1 MATED
6 ILIRYRADVSQLE
19 SDINKVIQSQEELTQ
34 ATQQNT
40 QAQQKAVTSA
50 EFAAKKR
57 AQLLEQEQQK
67 LIKLRDAQKLAFDPK
82 VIDKYNSQI
91 AESQKRIELLGGSAE
106 KSKNIFANFS
116 NQAIDQFKG
125 IALAAAGAFS
135 IQSIIAFSQ
144 NAFNAFLQ
152 AESAA
157 NKLKFSIVDIGGA
170 TEAAYDRLIKQSNEL
185 QAITVFG
192 DDDIQNAQAA
202 LANYGLAADQ
212 IEALI
217 PKLLDFATVTG
228 SDLQT
233 AVSQIG
239 TGLEGAGREF
249 KKYGIE
255 VDAAKSR
262 QENLNVILQGFE
274 KFAGNAANAANTI
287 SGRYKQQQNVIND
300 LEETIG
306 ERLAPSF
313 LKIQT
318 FALKALE
325 VVTRLFGAKQQTDV
339 QKTTAN
345 LREQQ
350 SEFNILADTLKK
362 SNLSTETRKNLVDQL
377 NTQFGEYLP
386 NLLSEKSTLE
396 DIEKAQKAVNTQ
408 IEGRVLLVAL
418 EERIANALKNAAAG
432 QAIVTNSTKE
442 LTAAQKDLGDNAAAV
457 ANRVNRANVL
467 IGTGEALIT
476 NTKDTVQGLKDEYEE
491 LKKKLGIVTQSTKTS
506 TDATGNSAK
515 ALDDAKKA
523 AEAFAKML
531 ADLDAEIAKVSA
543 DLEKRKIEIISAD
556 SQQEQ
561 IDRVKALADLNE
573 QAIKDEIKGKIKLVE
588 EDANLS
594 DKQKAD
600 IIAKYEELKAKR
612 LELAQ
617 FNEQNELNIISK
629 QQADRIE
636 AAYAQIDALDLEKAL
651 TIQADKVETANEAV
665 AKSFEDLGQAVS
677 KEDFA
682 TAKEAATLR
691 TKTLNQELENEKN
704 LRDTQIKANR
714 DAELAKVKDGE
725 AGAIERQAI
734 NDKYDLQLENNKKE
748 TNKRIA
754 KNNKELNN
762 TITEEDRR
770 ATEARIAQTFE
781 ILSATQSVLNEI
793 NGLFKAASDK
803 RIAEIEAE
811 RDAQLESI
819 DAQLE
824 KNKEF
829 LEERKIS
836 DEEFAANEAA
846 LQEEKVRVEKEAQ
859 KKIREE
865 KKKQAIL
872 DKTAALFDIA
882 LNTAVAVSKV
892 IAQTG
897 VVSPALIPLI
907 IAQGAIQAAAVLAQP
922 IPYRK
927 GSKNTGPKDHMARV
941 GEEGEEIVFMPSGSK
956 VLPARQTKRY
966 GEVIDAMF
974 DNRLDDYIQRN
985 YITPALMAQQ
995 NARDNQRSKSFAE
1008 NIANSITYNQS
1019 GLTAS
1024 DLEAQRKRGQY
1035 IRNVDELADAIAKR
1049 IPTRDIYRS

>member
-40 QAQQKAVTSA
+40 QAQNKAVTSA

-91 AESQKRIELLGGSAE
+91 AESQKRIELLGGAAE

-116 NQAIDQFKG
+116 AQAVDQFKG

-135 IQSIIAFSQ
+135 IQSIIAFSR
-144 NAFNAFLQ
+144 NAFNAFLE

-170 TEAAYDRLIKQSNEL
+170 TETAYDRLIKQSSEL

-233 AVSQIG
+233 AVSQVAS
-239 TGLEGAGREF
+239 GLEGTGKEF

-386 NLLSEKSTLE
+386 NLLTEKSTLE

-457 ANRVNRANVL
+457 ANRVNRANL
-467 IGTGEALIT
+467 IIGTGEALIT
-476 NTKDTVQGLKDEYEE
+476 NTKDTVEGLKNEYEE
-491 LKKKLGIVTQSTKTS
+491 LRKKLGIVTESTSKLNDSSESNTKT
-506 TDATGNSAK
+506 
-515 ALDDAKKA
+515 LDDAKKA

-556 SQQEQ
+556 SQEAQ
-561 IDRVKALADLNE
+561 IERIRALADLNE
-573 QAIKDEIKGKIKLVE
+573 QAITDEIQGKIKLVQ
-588 EDANLS
+588 EDAKLS

-600 IIAKYEELKAKR
+600 IIAKYDELKAKR

-636 AAYAQIDALDLEKAL
+636 AAFAQIDALNLEQVL
-651 TIQADKVETANEAV
+651 VIEADKVEAANEAV
-665 AKSFEDLGQAVS
+665 AKSFEDLANAVS
-677 KEDFA
+677 KSDFES
-682 TAKEAATLR
+682 AKEAAQAR
-691 TKTLNQELENEKN
+691 TEALNQALTEENNINQTRIEN
-704 LRDTQIKANR
+704 ARET
-714 DAELAKVKDGE
+714 ELAKVKEGE
-725 AGAIERQAI
+725 AADEERAAI
-734 NDKYDLQLENNKKE
+734 NLKYDNQILNADKE
-748 TNKRIA
+748 LNDQIV
-754 KNNKELNN
+754 KNNKEANEKILTEEERVANERKQRLFDTLKASQDVIN
-762 TITEEDRR
+762 EINALYQQASEQRIAELETEREAKLESLEQDLIENQELFDQRRITEEQFL
-770 ATEARIAQTFE
+770 AE
-781 ILSATQSVLNEI
+781 
-793 NGLFKAASDK
+793 KK
-803 RIAEIEAE
+803 RVE
-811 RDAQLESI
+811 
-819 DAQLE
+819 
-824 KNKEF
+824 N
-829 LEERKIS
+829 
-836 DEEFAANEAA
+836 
-846 LQEEKVRVEKEAQ
+846 EKVKVEMETQ

-865 KKKQAIL
+865 KRKAAIIE
-872 DKTAALFDIA
+872 KAAALVQIAINTAIAISSVSPNPVLIA
-882 LNTAVAVSKV
+882 LAAV
-892 IAQTG
+892 
-897 VVSPALIPLI
+897 L
-907 IAQGAIQAAAVLAQP
+907 GAIQAAAVIAQP

-927 GSKNTGPKDHMARV
+927 GSKDTGPQGHMARV
-941 GEEGEEIVFMPSGSK
+941 GEEGEELVFMPANSK
-956 VLPARQTKRY
+956 VLPARQTKKY
-966 GEVIDAMF
+966 SDIIDAMY
-974 DNRLDDYIQRN
+974 DNKLDNFIYKN
-985 YITPALMAQQ
+985 YITPALLAQK
-995 NARDNQRSKSFAE
+995 NAKDGQRSRTFAE
-1008 NIANSITYNQS
+1008 NIANSITYNQG
-1019 GLTAS
+1019 GLSAS

-1035 IRNVDELADAIAKR
+1035 IRNVDEIGAAIAKNL
-1049 IPTRDIYRS
+1049 PTFDPYRR